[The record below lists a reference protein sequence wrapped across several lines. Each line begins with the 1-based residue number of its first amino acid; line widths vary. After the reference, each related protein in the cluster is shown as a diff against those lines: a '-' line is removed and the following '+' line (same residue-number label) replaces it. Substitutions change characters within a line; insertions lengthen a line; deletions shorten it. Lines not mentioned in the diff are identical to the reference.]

1 MLEIELK
8 ASLLGIDTNQLKDAF
23 SKAGFKKGLRKEE
36 TDLYFNG
43 NDRDFRKTDEALRL
57 RSSLVLSE
65 DNQTA
70 KTFITY
76 KGSKV
81 DKRSQTRSELETS
94 VGDLTTMKEL
104 LKKLGYSEV
113 MTVRKER
120 EYYHRGNVTICLD
133 QVDGLG
139 SFIELE
145 QVEEDSTAQKEA
157 VIDHL
162 LALLASFQ
170 IPEKNLLRQS
180 YLELLMAAATS

>member
-8 ASLLGIDTNQLKDAF
+8 ASLSGIDTVQLRDAL
-23 SKAGFKKGLRKEE
+23 KETGFTKGLRKEE

-57 RSSLVLSE
+57 RQSLVLSA
-65 DNQTA
+65 DSPAA

-81 DKRSQTRSELETS
+81 DDRSQTRPELETA
-94 VGDLTTMKEL
+94 VGDFAVMKEL
-104 LKKLGYSEV
+104 LEKLGYTEV

-120 EYYHRGNVTICLD
+120 EYYHRENVTICLD

-145 QVEEDSTAQKEA
+145 QVEKDLTTKKEA
-157 VIDHL
+157 VIDQL
-162 LALLASFQ
+162 LDLLASFQ
-170 IPEKNLLRQS
+170 IPKENLLRQS